1 MNILTWLGLLN
12 LLLLAM
18 CIAMFFMPNGLQI
31 HVDNFDLNIT
41 PFGLFVFYAI
51 FNIIIIFT
59 NLYCIVLL
67 KLNRNK
73 RRAKLDQFLNEFSR
87 LKKLNKNAKPNDNSK
102 DVAINMPIPIK
113 NKTQVPEE
121 IKPLIN
127 SDSGYESS
135 EPSIVDTIQD
145 ADYEQLRLMFTK

>member
-41 PFGLFVFYAI
+41 PFGLFVVYAV
-51 FNIIIIFT
+51 FNMLIIFT

-87 LKKLNKNAKPNDNSK
+87 LKRKSKEPK
-102 DVAINMPIPIK
+102 DVAINMPIK
-113 NKTQVPEE
+113 NKPQTTYLETTEE
-121 IKPLIN
+121 IKPLMN
-127 SDSGYESS
+127 SNSGYESS